1 MSFPSRPCLSTLLLL
16 ALSVCALLSIVSAV
30 DTCTFTLYQ
39 DNACAGKPVSDTI
52 TLSGLT
58 TWSQC
63 VPSAD
68 GVTSQ
73 AIAHNPGTYPYWN
86 ISYAY
91 FQVQQATTHT
101 RTLSTASHGQTN
113 RQTDTHT
120 DKLEHQCRA
129 Q

>member
-16 ALSVCALLSIVSAV
+16 LLALCVCALLSVALAV

-39 DNACAGKPVSDTI
+39 DNKCAGKPVSDTT

-91 FQVQQATTHT
+91 FQV
-101 RTLSTASHGQTN
+101 
-113 RQTDTHT
+113 D
-120 DKLEHQCRA
+120 RA
-129 Q
+129 QSTLTQPLSLAQSQRTQTERQRDRQRHSY